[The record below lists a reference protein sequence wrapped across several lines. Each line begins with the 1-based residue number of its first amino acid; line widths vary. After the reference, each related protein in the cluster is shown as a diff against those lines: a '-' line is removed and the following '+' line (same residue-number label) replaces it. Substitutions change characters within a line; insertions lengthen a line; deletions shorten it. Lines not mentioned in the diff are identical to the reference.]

1 MTGSLQEK
9 TTKNGNSYYYIV
21 LNTRPQKTWIAT
33 GLEVKGNR
41 RQAHDMLIN
50 AIVEYQKLEN
60 FEVIPT
66 DVSFHRY
73 LEEWVATTEVR
84 ETTRKNYRSYLNQHI
99 LPYFKKLNIKLQNV
113 RPSTLRTYYDYCKNT
128 KKLSAKTIRNQQ
140 GVLSKAL
147 HDAFYDDLIP
157 TNPHTKVKFI
167 RVEAPMIETLT
178 EEEYKI
184 FLDEAKSHH
193 LYLAIMLLCETAIRR
208 SELLGIEWKN
218 VDLESG
224 EIKICATRTS
234 VSKENV
240 EYSTKTHSSN
250 RTMYIDENL
259 IALLKQ
265 EKAKQEEHRNMFGA
279 DYIKND
285 LVIKYP
291 DGRPYSDTQVTRQ
304 IGNLTEKLF
313 GKRITPHRLRHTVA
327 SIMVDNNIPIYNVS
341 KFLGHSGTQ
350 ITEKTYVHARRDLNR
365 GTLDLFKTRLR
376 QG

>member
-1 MTGSLQEK
+1 MES
-9 TTKNGNSYYYIV
+9 
-21 LNTRPQKTWIAT
+21 
-33 GLEVKGNR
+33 
-41 RQAHDMLIN
+41 
-50 AIVEYQKLEN
+50 
-60 FEVIPT
+60 
-66 DVSFHRY
+66 
-73 LEEWVATTEVR
+73 TEVR
-84 ETTRKNYRSYLNQHI
+84 ETTRKNYRTNLNHHI
-99 LPYFKKLNIKLQNV
+99 LPYFKRLNIKLQDV
-113 RPSTLRTYYDYCKNT
+113 KPSTLRSYYTYCEKT

-140 GVLSKAL
+140 GVLSKAFR
-147 HDAFYDDLIP
+147 DAFYDDLLVS
-157 TNPHTKVKFI
+157 NPHERVRFL
-167 RVEAPMIETLT
+167 RVEAPEIQTLT

-184 FLDEAKSHH
+184 FLDETKTHH
-193 LYLAIMLLCETAIRR
+193 LHLVIMLLCETAIRR

-218 VDLESG
+218 VDLERG
-224 EIKICATRTS
+224 EIQICATRTS
-234 VSKENV
+234 VSKEKV

-259 IALLKQ
+259 IELLKQ
-265 EKAKQEEHRNMFGA
+265 EKSKQEEYRKMFGA
-279 DYIKND
+279 DYIEND

-365 GTLDLFKTRLR
+365 GTLDLLKTRLH